1 MVKCVQE
8 RIFSTSVKGFLLSG
22 ELWDDC
28 LCLDFPDDL
37 EQQSSQKFCIERE
50 MNVWYIVI
58 RYLSFLSP
66 WAANHHIHFCEKC
79 HFLTSRFNRDPVFP
93 YLLLILT
100 LPILLILIQYSSHF
114 VNIRSNFQIRG
125 NSRPMGPSCSSTKW
139 KKTLEDITNWKSG
152 PHKGHV
158 WVFWV
163 WTKVCT
169 CWETRTDLLRT
180 GWVVSLY
187 NATIRLCF
195 YFIGFVFH

>member
-1 MVKCVQE
+1 MVKCGQE
-8 RIFSTSVKGFLLSG
+8 RIFSTSVKGFLLFG

-28 LCLDFPDDL
+28 LYLDFSDDL
-37 EQQSSQKFCIERE
+37 EQQSSQTFCIERE

-66 WAANHHIHFCEKC
+66 WAANHHTHFCENC
-79 HFLTSRFNRDPVFP
+79 HFLTSRFNRDPRFP
-93 YLLLILT
+93 IPSPYT
-100 LPILLILIQYSSHF
+100 YTPILLILIQYLSHF